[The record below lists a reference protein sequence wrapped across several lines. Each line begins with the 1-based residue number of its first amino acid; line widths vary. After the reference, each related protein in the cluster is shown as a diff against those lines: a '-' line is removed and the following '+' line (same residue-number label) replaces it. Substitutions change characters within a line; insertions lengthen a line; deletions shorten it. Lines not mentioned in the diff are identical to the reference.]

1 MGETPTDEKMKTNE
15 EAYERLK
22 LLVASLKKKYGDAVS
37 QAYTLD
43 GKCRELTTENSIL
56 KQAQTALTQQF
67 NQNLVD
73 LHKLQIFKN
82 DIEPEFHKTKE
93 LLHDSEEEIQA
104 LRDQHTELKNFI
116 LSHEEDSKKAHEE
129 LAAIKLKETQLERVI
144 QFLRKRSEEAHLE
157 TNQLA
162 SELATHQELIQN
174 LNDELTR
181 SHNAARELKE
191 QLHQEKEEHK
201 SSKEEVQAIS
211 QQQKELHT
219 RYTEL
224 ADETDRLTETKE
236 SQEKEIQEKKEAL
249 QALQKEHAFVKQV
262 MMRSV
267 EEAKEAV
274 IKLEKKNEEIQKD
287 FEEKLK
293 AKDVYYQSEIDVL
306 KEEIRSYETKQ
317 LEVAKLYESKAEVE
331 TEKAR
336 LQLELIETNKRLQE
350 SHAEKQDLDNRLK
363 TAQQH
368 LAKKVRDSSL
378 TNERMEEQKSKINE
392 QQNQL
397 YLLQVKI
404 GELKNSL
411 VMEAEHQKRQALKEA
426 EVLKN
431 KELQIHR
438 LEEKY
443 FQLHEKWSQTEAE
456 LRELKKV
463 EERFREMQSLFSNLG
478 SFLNTTPFKP
488 PSTPLE
494 LPKPEPFPEPA
505 KEISSVQVSFF
516 DTPSQKPFKDSF
528 L

>member
-1 MGETPTDEKMKTNE
+1 MGETPIDEKKKLADE
-15 EAYERLK
+15 ETYEKLK

-37 QAYTLD
+37 QAYNLD
-43 GKCRELTTENSIL
+43 GKCRELTTENSTL

-82 DIEPEFHKTKE
+82 EIEPEFKKTKE
-93 LLHDSEEEIQA
+93 LLQDAEEEIQA
-104 LRDQHTELKNFI
+104 LRDQHTELKTFI
-116 LSHEEDSKKAHEE
+116 LSHEEESKKTSEE

-181 SHNAARELKE
+181 SHNSARDLKE

-201 SSKEEVQAIS
+201 TSKEEVQALA
-211 QQQKELHT
+211 QQLKELHT

-224 ADETDRLTETKE
+224 NEETDRLKST
-236 SQEKEIQEKKEAL
+236 KEAL
-249 QALQKEHAFVKQV
+249 QTLQKEHAFVKQV
-262 MMRSV
+262 MMKSV
-267 EEAKEAV
+267 DEAKEALQ
-274 IKLEKKNEEIQKD
+274 KLEKKNEENQTE

-293 AKDVYYQSEIDVL
+293 AKDLYYQSEMDVL
-306 KEEIRSYETKQ
+306 KEEIRSYETKA

-336 LQLELIETNKRLQE
+336 LQLELAEAHKRLQE
-350 SHAEKQDLDNRLK
+350 SFVEKQDLDSRLK

-368 LAKKVRDSSL
+368 LAKKVRDSSVI
-378 TNERMEEQKSKINE
+378 TERMEEQKAKINE

-411 VMEAEHQKRQALKEA
+411 DMEAEHQKRQTLKEA
-426 EVLKN
+426 EVLKS

-463 EERFREMQSLFSNLG
+463 EERFREMQALFSNLG
-478 SFLNTTPFKP
+478 SFLNTTPIKP
-488 PSTPLE
+488 APTPLE
-494 LPKPEPFPEPA
+494 LPKSEPFPEPA
-505 KEISSVQVSFF
+505 KETQSVQVSFF
-516 DTPSQKPFKDSF
+516 DMPAQKPFKDSF